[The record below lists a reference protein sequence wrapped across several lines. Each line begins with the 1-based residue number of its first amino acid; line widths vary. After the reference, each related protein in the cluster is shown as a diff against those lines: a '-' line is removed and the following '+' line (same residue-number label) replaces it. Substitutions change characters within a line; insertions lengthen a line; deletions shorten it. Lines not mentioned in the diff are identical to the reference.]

1 VKGRGRL
8 REHGCVLGIDVGYS
22 RHRKTTGFCALA
34 WDARAVR
41 WTCHNAGLDELDRR
55 DALRRVLPDREVEL
69 SAVAIDGPLLPRL
82 DPTPRHRCAE
92 SLLSRGA
99 FARRGKPGA
108 TNGGSGRDL
117 HAHATRLAHFVL
129 RECRVGPAAHVPA
142 LDAWAIVEAFPNLFL
157 GVLCDEADYPRAARR
172 RRKWTDTLYNW
183 PPGDPVIP
191 RKLRRLVESLAPRR
205 AIEGELCL
213 DDHEAVASFVCA
225 LTALSVAANRFV
237 AVGCDRDGWIVLS
250 RRELWGRGSAPSV
263 PWAER
268 ELRANL
274 RRVAVDVPHCEPAVY
289 ADGDR
294 WRSA

>member
-1 VKGRGRL
+1 MPERGS
-8 REHGCVLGIDVGYS
+8 VLGIDVGYS
-22 RHRKTTGFCALA
+22 ARRKTTGFCGLA

-41 WTCHNAGLDELDRR
+41 WTCHNAGRDEPDRR
-55 DALRRVLPDREVEL
+55 DVLRRVLPDREVEL

-82 DPTPRHRCAE
+82 DPTPRYRCAE

-99 FARRGKPGA
+99 FARRGKPGP

-117 HAHATRLAHFVL
+117 HAHATRLANFVL
-129 RECRVGPAAHVPA
+129 RECRVRPAAHVPA
-142 LDAWAIVEAFPNLFL
+142 IHARAIVEAFPNLFL

-205 AIEGELCL
+205 AIEGEFCL
-213 DDHEAVASFVCA
+213 DDHEEVASFVCA

-237 AVGCDRDGWIVLS
+237 AVGCARDGCIALS
-250 RRELWGRGSAPSV
+250 LRDLWGRGTPSSV

-274 RRVAVDVPHCEPAVY
+274 PRVAADFPHCEPAVY
-289 ADGDR
+289 EDGGR
-294 WRSA
+294 WSLA